1 MSKPK
6 KSGSA
11 VFMDIVIYAC
21 IALAAIFLVLYYAGI
36 AKNSVILWT
45 GVTFFTILY
54 HFWGRIPL
62 GKLTLTFKIK
72 YDHWWFRERRFE
84 MKLYKLLRIRK
95 WKEKVL
101 TYDPA
106 AFSVKDHTLE
116 EIATTMSKA
125 ETDHWINEILSLTT
139 LLFALLWG
147 ELWIFLLTAI
157 IAMLF
162 DAQFIVVQRYNRPK
176 VLRAI
181 ELRKQ
186 KEALQAHTSSCG
198 KVMI

>member
-1 MSKPK
+1 
-6 KSGSA
+6 
-11 VFMDIVIYAC
+11 MDIVIYAC
-21 IALAAIFLVLYYAGI
+21 VALAAIFLVLYYTGI
-36 AKNSVILWT
+36 AKNGAILWT
-45 GVTFFTILY
+45 GITFFTIIY
-54 HFWGRIPL
+54 HFWGRILL
-62 GKLTLTFKIK
+62 GKLTLTFKIR

-84 MKLYKLLRIRK
+84 MALYKRLWVRQ

-125 ETDHWINEILSLTT
+125 ETDHWINEVLSLTT

-147 ELWIFLLTAI
+147 EFWIFALTAA
-157 IAMLF
+157 IAMIF

-181 ELRKQ
+181 ELRNQ
-186 KEALQAHTSSCG
+186 KAARQARIS
-198 KVMI
+198 

>member
-1 MSKPK
+1 MSKQK

-21 IALAAIFLVLYYAGI
+21 VALAAIFLVLYYTGI
-36 AKNSVILWT
+36 AKNGAILWT
-45 GVTFFTILY
+45 GITFFTIIY
-54 HFWGRIPL
+54 HFWGRILL
-62 GKLTLTFKIK
+62 GKLTLTFKIR

-84 MKLYKLLRIRK
+84 MALYKRLWVRQ

-125 ETDHWINEILSLTT
+125 ETDHWINEVLSLTT

-147 ELWIFLLTAI
+147 EFWIFALTAA
-157 IAMLF
+157 IAMIF

-181 ELRKQ
+181 ELRNQ
-186 KEALQAHTSSCG
+186 KAARQARIS
-198 KVMI
+198 